1 MAFQIEI
8 VFQRGN
14 TLVMMLLLL
23 WQKAYLY
30 VASCLLTLTLLA
42 AAAWFFML
50 DGVQLVQSI
59 VCYNGT
65 VLET

>member
-1 MAFQIEI
+1 
-8 VFQRGN
+8 
-14 TLVMMLLLL
+14 MMLLLL